1 MTADDVHRHG
11 RAIGDAK
18 VVLAQLEVPLDAVEA
33 AFEIGHGVGTMTVL
47 NPAPACELTDGLLRL
62 VDLVVPNETE
72 AALLTGIDVAAGGTG
87 MESAAKAADVLL
99 TRGAAARSWSRS
111 DGAARCTSTGRSSSM
126 SLRSRSTRSTPPR
139 RGTPSAAR
147 SSRRS
152 RAGCRWPHRSSR
164 ASAAGALA
172 CTVAGASPSLPAAA
186 AVDAL
191 LSARGPAPAGES
203 QARIRPVAR
212 KSSRSPSS

>member
-1 MTADDVHRHG
+1 MVTLG
-11 RAIGDAK
+11 RRGALYLDRT
-18 VVLAQLEVPLDAVEA
+18 QL
-33 AFEIGHGVGTMTVL
+33 
-47 NPAPACELTDGLLRL
+47 
-62 VDLVVPNETE
+62 
-72 AALLTGIDVAAGGTG
+72 IDVAPFAVDAVDATAAGDAFCGALV
-87 MESAAKAADVLL
+87 AALARGLPMAA
-99 TRGAAARSWSRS
+99 
-111 DGAARCTSTGRSSSM
+111 
-126 SLRSRSTRSTPPR
+126 SLE
-139 RGTPSAAR
+139 
-147 SSRRS
+147 
-152 RAGCRWPHRSSR
+152 R